1 MQREEH
7 IVDDIFCY
15 RYASDN
21 PTHALLVFHGVG
33 GHGAIYDRFCTHYAN
48 QGAEVWTFDAP
59 GHGRTSPD
67 KPRGTFTLAEWVE
80 AGQRV
85 GAHIAETSGLPVFTK
100 GSSLGVAAAYCS
112 LSADQFS
119 GGILMGHAV
128 PGGPSFAAIGP
139 IAGAEAVQ
147 QLVGIFGRS
156 LRLDINLMIDF
167 DEDYGFRGAGDE
179 KKRDP
184 HNTWS
189 YDLAAWLSILT
200 YTPEVAPGDNTKPIL
215 FTVGENDPLAPP
227 AQVMALEEATSGPTE
242 LYVHPDGVHQ
252 LMLYSTVEYSE
263 VIRNWV
269 ARTLGTVS

>member
-1 MQREEH
+1 MHREDH
-7 IVDDIFCY
+7 IIDDIFCY
-15 RYASDN
+15 RYAGPN
-21 PTHALLVFHGVG
+21 PTHALLIFHGVG
-33 GHGAIYDRFCTHYAN
+33 GHGAIYDRFCAHYAN

-67 KPRGTFTLAEWVE
+67 KPRGTFTLAEWIE

-100 GSSLGVAAAYCS
+100 GSSLGVAAAYCA
-112 LSADQFS
+112 LSADQFT

-128 PGGPSFAAIGP
+128 PSGPTLAGIVP
-139 IAGAEAVQ
+139 VAGAEAVQ
-147 QLVGIFGRS
+147 QLLAIFGRT
-156 LRLDINLMIDF
+156 LRLDINLLIDF

-189 YDLAAWLSILT
+189 YDLAAWLSIMT
-200 YTPEVAPGDNTKPIL
+200 YEPEVALSDNTKPIL

-227 AQVMALEEATSGPTE
+227 AQVTAVEEATSGPTE
-242 LYVHPDGVHQ
+242 LYIHPDGVHQ

-263 VIRNWV
+263 VIRNWID
-269 ARTLGTVS
+269 RTLDAA